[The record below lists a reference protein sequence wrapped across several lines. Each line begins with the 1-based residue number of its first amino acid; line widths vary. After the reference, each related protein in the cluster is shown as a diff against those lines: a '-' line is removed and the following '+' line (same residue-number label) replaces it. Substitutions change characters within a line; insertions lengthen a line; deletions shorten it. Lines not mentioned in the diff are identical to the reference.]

1 MWAFIFRRLLYNI
14 PVYLGIILLVML
26 ALRVQDPVYAFL
38 GKSPDQAQY
47 DRIREDFGLNRPF
60 VVQYVDFVKK
70 IVTLDF
76 SERSWDKRMPVNE
89 LIATSIPPTLL
100 ITLPQLI
107 LTGAIAISIGLI
119 AAFFRGR
126 GIDKTLVFL
135 TVLGM
140 SVSYLV
146 YIVMGQYFGAYWLNQ
161 KLDAELFAVQGY
173 DERLSTVGFWA
184 GSPVDALGQ
193 WVRYC
198 ALPVMIGVIVAIG
211 YDTRF
216 YRAVMVE
223 ETNRDYITT
232 AKAKG
237 VGRTKIMFV
246 HMLKNA
252 LIPIITRIMI
262 TLPFV
267 ITGSIL
273 VEYYFNIPG
282 MGRTLI
288 EAIRGKDFPV
298 VQTFTALFAA
308 VFIISII
315 LTDVLYALVDPRVRL
330 K

>member
-60 VVQYVDFVKK
+60 VVQYVDFLKK

-100 ITLPQLI
+100 ITVPQLI

-161 KLDAELFAVQGY
+161 RLDAELFAVQGY

-184 GSPVDALGQ
+184 GSPVEALGQ
-193 WVRYC
+193 WVRFC

-308 VFIISII
+308 IFIISII

>member
-60 VVQYVDFVKK
+60 VVQYLDFLKR

-161 KLDAELFAVQGY
+161 RFDVEFFAVQGY

-184 GSPVDALGQ
+184 GSPIDALGQ
-193 WVRYC
+193 WFRYC

>member
-60 VVQYVDFVKK
+60 VVQYVDFLKK

-100 ITLPQLI
+100 ITVPQLI

-161 KLDAELFAVQGY
+161 RLDAELFAVQGY

>member
-60 VVQYVDFVKK
+60 VVQYVDFLKK

-100 ITLPQLI
+100 ITVPQLI

-161 KLDAELFAVQGY
+161 RLDAELFAVQGY

-184 GSPVDALGQ
+184 GSPVEALGQ
-193 WVRYC
+193 WVRFC